1 MRLEKAETTDDATQR
16 QGVMTVTELRVF
28 PDVDR
33 LSEALASAI
42 AERLVMVVRMRGF
55 CSIALSGG
63 RTPRVLYDQL
73 ARNHRND
80 IPWARVHIFWGD
92 ERYVPPE
99 DERSNYRMARQA
111 LLGHVPVPA
120 ANVHRMPTEP
130 ADPRDAAAVY
140 EQVLRAH
147 FGAPWPRFDLV
158 LLGLGDDG
166 HTASIFPGSSALD
179 EAERWVVAVKGP
191 SEPHVRLTLTLPAI
205 THAAAIDVIASGS
218 SKAEPLWQALAGDP
232 DPRRCPAS
240 AVRRTDG
247 ALVWWA
253 DAAAAARVQPSANG
267 PWS

>member
-1 MRLEKAETTDDATQR
+1 M
-16 QGVMTVTELRVF
+16 TELRVF

-33 LSEALASAI
+33 LSEALACAT
-42 AERLVMVVRMRGF
+42 AEKLAMAVRTRGS

-63 RTPRVLYDQL
+63 RTPCALYDRL
-73 ARNHRND
+73 ARDHRKD
-80 IPWARVHIFWGD
+80 LPWAHVHIFWGD

-130 ADPRDAAAVY
+130 ADPRDAAAAY

-179 EAERWVVAVKGP
+179 EAERWVLAVKGP
-191 SEPHVRLTLTLPAI
+191 SEPRVRLTLTLPAI
-205 THAAAIDVIASGS
+205 THAAAIDVIVSGS
-218 SKAEPLWQALAGDP
+218 SKAEPLRQALADDP
-232 DPRRCPAS
+232 DPRHCPAS
-240 AVRRTDG
+240 ALRRTDG

-253 DAAAAARVQPSANG
+253 DAAAAAYVHPSANG
-267 PWS
+267 STN